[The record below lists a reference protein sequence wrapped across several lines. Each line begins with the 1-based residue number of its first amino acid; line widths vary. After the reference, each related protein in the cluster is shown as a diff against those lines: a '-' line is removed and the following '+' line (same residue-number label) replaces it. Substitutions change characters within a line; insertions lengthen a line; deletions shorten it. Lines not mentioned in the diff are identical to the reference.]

1 MAVPRCVLCCSLRG
15 GIARTTS
22 WSDGFRQAA
31 CFSSSVVI
39 LIGLQPSLEGSTVG
53 RKPGHGTSRVTKS
66 RRRIGRDQPTEMGER
81 RVSER
86 TPMVDGFRYPL
97 ATRHPHV
104 STTGGRQ
111 PDRSRQGG
119 SQRDPRFVPL
129 LFLVGIPAVRLWY
142 PGIRERMWSVR
153 RTYVGRMQSVRR
165 RTRYAASTRTFSSTV
180 FSSRVSQRISH
191 LSTFCHYE
199 FWPVWYC
206 TSRRP
211 AGWAFRAEVRGVRYV
226 HFYVF
231 WGPGVY
237 SSGHTGSLPGCA
249 EQGVLFPGGA
259 KVKVQVDPTA
269 CRFLKA
275 PQPTQHDCSERG
287 PCFQRGSRIG
297 TVHIRLGVTS
307 SLSST
312 PLHGHSTLSH
322 QLVFSCSQ
330 VTLSSGS
337 LVWWSPVGL
346 HCVEGGVKSLPN
358 KEPVQERGGEK
369 Q

>member
-1 MAVPRCVLCCSLRG
+1 
-15 GIARTTS
+15 
-22 WSDGFRQAA
+22 
-31 CFSSSVVI
+31 
-39 LIGLQPSLEGSTVG
+39 
-53 RKPGHGTSRVTKS
+53 
-66 RRRIGRDQPTEMGER
+66 
-81 RVSER
+81 
-86 TPMVDGFRYPL
+86 MVDGFRYPL

-119 SQRDPRFVPL
+119 LRETPKFCASPFLGRYSGRQVMVSRHTRAYVERTQDVHRSYAERTQAYAVRGIDPHVFLDCLFVAQRSFCPEHSARPAVPL
-129 LFLVGIPAVRLWY
+129 P
-142 PGIRERMWSVR
+142 
-153 RTYVGRMQSVRR
+153 
-165 RTRYAASTRTFSSTV
+165 
-180 FSSRVSQRISH
+180 
-191 LSTFCHYE
+191 
-199 FWPVWYC
+199 
-206 TSRRP
+206 
-211 AGWAFRAEVRGVRYV
+211 EVRGVRYV

-231 WGPGVY
+231 RGPGVY

-249 EQGVLFPGGA
+249 EQSVLFPGGA

-275 PQPTQHDCSERG
+275 PQPTQHNGSERG

-297 TVHIRLGVTS
+297 KVRIRLGVTS
-307 SLSST
+307 SLTST

-322 QLVFSCSQ
+322 QLVNSCSQ

-346 HCVEGGVKSLPN
+346 LCVEGGVKSLPN